1 MMYAGRGYV
10 EEANDQLACIVM
22 IETREALDNLDD
34 ILGTPGVDAAY
45 IGPADLAYAL
55 GLSPTGD
62 NDHPLHVET
71 VTHILE
77 RCQHHGIAAGIHTGS
92 LAFTQRYL
100 AQGFQMVTLGQDTAF
115 MSRLA
120 RKELKAAFDQPNAS
134 EKTGDAP
141 TKGGFY

>member
-1 MMYAGRGYV
+1 MYAGRGYV

-62 NDHPLHVET
+62 NDYPLHVET
-71 VTHILE
+71 VTHIGALPASWD
-77 RCQHHGIAAGIHTGS
+77 RRV
-92 LAFTQRYL
+92 FTQVRWRSPS
-100 AQGFQMVTLGQDTAF
+100 AT
-115 MSRLA
+115 
-120 RKELKAAFDQPNAS
+120 
-134 EKTGDAP
+134 
-141 TKGGFY
+141 